1 MEHVTEGVKILL
13 GNPKK
18 AIRKLALPMIVG
30 LSAQMVYNIVD
41 AIWVSG
47 LGADALAAV
56 GFFFPFFFLL
66 MALATGI
73 SVGASSAISR
83 KIGSRN
89 KRDADSVAIHS
100 LIIGG
105 IVAIAV
111 SLPFLIFIDKLFAV
125 MGAGEVTKMAT
136 AYARILFAGSIFIF
150 FSSIANGILRG
161 EGDTKRAMYALL
173 LGSILNIVLDP
184 IFIYTFRL
192 GVAGAA
198 WATLISIITSSILL
212 SYWLFFKRTT
222 YVSIHFNE
230 FSFNWQIVKEI
241 LKVGI
246 PASVIQLS
254 MSFSILVLNILVVRA
269 GGTDGVAV
277 FTTGWRVVMIGMI
290 PLLGIATAVTAVTG
304 AAYGARDVEKLNT
317 SYMYAIKLGF
327 VIGTTVAIFTYV
339 FAPWITLLF
348 THSQNS
354 ARIANDLTTFLKII
368 TLFYPFATFGMFS
381 SAMFQGIGKGMNSL
395 AVTILRT
402 IILTVPMAYIFAFTI
417 HLGLKGVW
425 MGIVVGN
432 TIAAFIAFSWAKMY
446 VKRME
451 YETATNSLQ

>member
-395 AVTILRT
+395 V
-402 IILTVPMAYIFAFTI
+402 
-417 HLGLKGVW
+417 
-425 MGIVVGN
+425 
-432 TIAAFIAFSWAKMY
+432 
-446 VKRME
+446 
-451 YETATNSLQ
+451 